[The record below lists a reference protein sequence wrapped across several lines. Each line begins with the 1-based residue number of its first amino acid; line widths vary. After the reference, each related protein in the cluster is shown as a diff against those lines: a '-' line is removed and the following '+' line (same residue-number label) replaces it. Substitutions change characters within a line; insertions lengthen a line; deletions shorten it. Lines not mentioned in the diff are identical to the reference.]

1 MLEEA
6 RIELTVEDYWE
17 QYADDAYESY
27 RDAKLDWE
35 ADMVD
40 LAEQQ
45 RGGFNRD

>member
-6 RIELTVEDYWE
+6 RIELTVEDYWK
-17 QYADDAYESY
+17 QYAYESY